1 MPIIPCVNG
10 GLIMNRLILIFLA
23 VAVSL
28 CGWIWFQHGTINDL
42 KAKNQT
48 QANLIAEQEQ
58 VNQSLKDTIEIE
70 RQAIEQQ
77 RVIHDEIK
85 QASQDKIQAVRKII
99 KTQPCYSTRI
109 NDDAIERLH

>member
-1 MPIIPCVNG
+1 M
-10 GLIMNRLILIFLA
+10 
-23 VAVSL
+23 
-28 CGWIWFQHGTINDL
+28 CGWIWHQSKNIDELRAENQVQAKTI
-42 KAKNQT
+42 KS
-48 QANLIAEQEQ
+48 QEQ
-58 VNQSLKDTIEIE
+58 VNQSLKDTIETE
-70 RQAIEQQ
+70 RQAVEQQ

>member
-1 MPIIPCVNG
+1 M
-10 GLIMNRLILIFLA
+10 
-23 VAVSL
+23 
-28 CGWIWFQHGTINDL
+28 CGWIWHQSKNIDELRAENQVQAKTI
-42 KAKNQT
+42 KS
-48 QANLIAEQEQ
+48 QEQ
-58 VNQSLKDTIEIE
+58 VNQSLKDTIETE

>member
-1 MPIIPCVNG
+1 MVARMINK
-10 GLIMNRLILIFLA
+10 LTLIFLA
-23 VAVSL
+23 VTISL

-42 KAKNQT
+42 RAENQT
-48 QANLIAEQEQ
+48 QANLIAEQEK
-58 VNQSLKDTIEIE
+58 VNQSLKDTIDIE
-70 RQAIEQQ
+70 RKAVEQQ

-109 NDDAIERLH
+109 HDDAIERLH